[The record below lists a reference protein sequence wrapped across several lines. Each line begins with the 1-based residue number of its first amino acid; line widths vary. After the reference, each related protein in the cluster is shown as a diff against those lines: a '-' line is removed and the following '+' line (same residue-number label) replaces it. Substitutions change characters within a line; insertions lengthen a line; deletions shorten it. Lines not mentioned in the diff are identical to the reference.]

1 MDVVDEIIDFFAAAA
16 ETTQAATITIV
27 SQMIKNP
34 EMLDYVRSEF
44 DDFLH
49 MKLEKDEDEDLKDL
63 PKLEVLDKIIDHGIN
78 DRLIYLGRVANE
90 ALRF

>member
-16 ETTQAATITIV
+16 ETTQAATTTIV

-49 MKLEKDEDEDLKDL
+49 MKQEKDENLKDL

>member
-16 ETTQAATITIV
+16 ETTQAATTTIL

-49 MKLEKDEDEDLKDL
+49 MKQEKDENLKDL
-63 PKLEVLDKIIDHGIN
+63 PKLEVLDEIIDYGIN
-78 DRLIYLGRVANE
+78 DRLIYLGQVANE

>member
-49 MKLEKDEDEDLKDL
+49 MKQEKDENLKDL